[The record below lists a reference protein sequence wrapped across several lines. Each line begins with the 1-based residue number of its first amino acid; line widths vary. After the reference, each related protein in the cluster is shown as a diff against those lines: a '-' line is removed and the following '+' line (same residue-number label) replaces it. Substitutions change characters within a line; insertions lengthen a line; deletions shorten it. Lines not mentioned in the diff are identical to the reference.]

1 MEFKK
6 LELGFGQMNSYIL
19 WDEKTKEG
27 AIIDPGYDFYLIEK
41 ALEEENIVPKFILL
55 THSHGDHIGAIKELK
70 DKYTD
75 LKVYIHKDEEQMII
89 DPVLNLSRLTQME
102 PVSVKADETFEDG
115 KVFILGDTE
124 IKAIH
129 TPGHSP
135 GGTCYLVGN
144 ILFSGDTLFKLSV
157 GRSDFYLGDQDRLIN
172 SIKTKLLTLADDT
185 VVYPGHGPATT
196 IGQEREGNPFL

>member
-27 AIIDPGYDFYLIEK
+27 AIIDPGYDYYLIDK

-70 DKYTD
+70 DKYGD
-75 LKVYIHKDEEQMII
+75 LKVYIHKDEEQMIM

-144 ILFSGDTLFKLSV
+144 TLFSGDTLFKLSV
-157 GRSDFYLGDQDRLIN
+157 GRSDFYLGDQDQLIN
-172 SIKTKLLTLADDT
+172 SIKTKLLTLADDI
-185 VVYPGHGPATT
+185 VVYPGHGPSTT
-196 IGQEREGNPFL
+196 IGQERERNPFL

>member
-27 AIIDPGYDFYLIEK
+27 AIIDPGYDFYLIDK

-70 DKYTD
+70 DKYKD
-75 LKVYIHKDEEQMII
+75 LKVYIHKDEEQMIM

-102 PVSVKADETFEDG
+102 PVSVEADETFEDG
-115 KVFILGDTE
+115 KVFTLGETE

-144 ILFSGDTLFKLSV
+144 TLFSGDTLFRLSV
-157 GRSDFYLGDQDRLIN
+157 GRSDFYLGDQDQLIN
-172 SIKTKLLTLADDT
+172 SIKTKLLTLPDE
-185 VVYPGHGPATT
+185 VEVYPGHGPATT
-196 IGQEREGNPFL
+196 IGQERERNPFL

>member
-70 DKYTD
+70 DKYKD
-75 LKVYIHKDEEQMII
+75 LKVYVHKDEEQMIM

-115 KVFILGDTE
+115 KVFTLGDIE
-124 IKAIH
+124 IKSIH

-144 ILFSGDTLFKLSV
+144 TLFSGDTLFKLSV
-157 GRSDFYLGDQDRLIN
+157 GRSDFYLGDQDQLIN
-172 SIKTKLLTLADDT
+172 SIKTKLLTLDDDIA
-185 VVYPGHGPATT
+185 VYPGHGPETT
-196 IGQEREGNPFL
+196 IGQERERNPFL

>member
-27 AIIDPGYDFYLIEK
+27 AIIDPGYDFYLIDK
-41 ALEEENIVPKFILL
+41 ALEEENLVPKFILL

-75 LKVYIHKDEEQMII
+75 LKVYIHKDEEQMIM

-102 PVSVKADETFEDG
+102 PVSVEADETFEDG
-115 KVFILGDTE
+115 KVFKLGETE

-144 ILFSGDTLFKLSV
+144 TLFSGDTLFRLSV
-157 GRSDFYLGDQDRLIN
+157 GRSDFYLGDQDQLIN
-172 SIKTKLLTLADDT
+172 SIKTKLLTLPDE
-185 VVYPGHGPATT
+185 VEVYPGHGPATT
-196 IGQEREGNPFL
+196 IGQERERNPFL

>member
-27 AIIDPGYDFYLIEK
+27 AIIDPGYDFYLIDK

-70 DKYTD
+70 DKYGD
-75 LKVYIHKDEEQMII
+75 LKVYIHKDEEQMIM

-144 ILFSGDTLFKLSV
+144 TLFSGDTLFKLSV
-157 GRSDFYLGDQDRLIN
+157 GRSDFYLGDQDQLIN
-172 SIKTKLLTLADDT
+172 SIKVKLLTLADDI

-196 IGQEREGNPFL
+196 IGQERERNPFL

>member
-41 ALEEENIVPKFILL
+41 TLEEENIVPKFILL

-70 DKYTD
+70 DKYKD
-75 LKVYIHKDEEQMII
+75 LKVYVHKDEEQMIM

-115 KVFILGDTE
+115 KVFTLGDIE
-124 IKAIH
+124 IKSIH

-144 ILFSGDTLFKLSV
+144 TLFSGDTLFKLSV
-157 GRSDFYLGDQDRLIN
+157 GRSDFYLGDQDQLIN
-172 SIKTKLLTLADDT
+172 SIKTKLLTLDDEI
-185 VVYPGHGPATT
+185 VVYPGHGPETT
-196 IGQEREGNPFL
+196 IGQERERNPFL

>member
-27 AIIDPGYDFYLIEK
+27 AIIDPGYDFYLIDK

-75 LKVYIHKDEEQMII
+75 LKVYIHKDEEQMIM

-102 PVSVKADETFEDG
+102 PVSVEADETFEDG
-115 KVFILGDTE
+115 KVFILGETE

-144 ILFSGDTLFKLSV
+144 TLFSGDTLFRLSV
-157 GRSDFYLGDQDRLIN
+157 GRSDFYLGDQDQLIN
-172 SIKTKLLTLADDT
+172 SIKTKLLTLPDE
-185 VVYPGHGPATT
+185 VEVYPGHGPATT
-196 IGQEREGNPFL
+196 IGQERERNPFL

>member
-27 AIIDPGYDFYLIEK
+27 AIIDPGYDFYLIDK
-41 ALEEENIVPKFILL
+41 ALEEENLVPKFILL

-75 LKVYIHKDEEQMII
+75 LKVYIHKDEEQMIM

-102 PVSVKADETFEDG
+102 PVSVEADETFEDG
-115 KVFILGDTE
+115 KVFTLGETE

-144 ILFSGDTLFKLSV
+144 TLFSGDTLFRLSV
-157 GRSDFYLGDQDRLIN
+157 GRSDFYLGDQDQLIN
-172 SIKTKLLTLADDT
+172 SIKTKLLTLPDE
-185 VVYPGHGPATT
+185 VEVYPGHGPATT
-196 IGQEREGNPFL
+196 IGQERERNPFL

>member
-19 WDEKTKEG
+19 WDQETKEG

-41 ALEEENIVPKFILL
+41 ALEEDGIEPKFILL

-70 DKYTD
+70 DKYAD
-75 LKVYIHKDEEQMII
+75 LKVYIHKDEEQMLM
-89 DPVLNLSRLTQME
+89 DPVLNLSKLTQME
-102 PVSVKADETFEDG
+102 PVSVQADETFEDG
-115 KVFILGDTE
+115 KVFILGDTK

-135 GGTCYLVGN
+135 GGTCYLVGKT
-144 ILFSGDTLFKLSV
+144 LFSGDTLFKLSV
-157 GRSDFYLGDQDRLIN
+157 GRSDFYLGDQDQLIN
-172 SIKTKLLTLADDT
+172 SIRTKLLSLPDDIE
-185 VVYPGHGPATT
+185 VYPGHGPATS
-196 IGQEREGNPFL
+196 IGQERQRNPFL

>member
-41 ALEEENIVPKFILL
+41 ALEEDGIDPKFILL

-70 DKYTD
+70 DKYED
-75 LKVYIHKDEEQMII
+75 LKVYVHKDEEQMLM
-89 DPVLNLSRLTQME
+89 DPVLNLSKLTQME

-115 KVFILGDTE
+115 RVFVLGDTE

-144 ILFSGDTLFKLSV
+144 TLFSGDTLFKLSV
-157 GRSDFYLGDQDRLIN
+157 GRSDFYLGDQDQLIN
-172 SIKTKLLTLADDT
+172 SIKTKLLSLADDT
-185 VVYPGHGPATT
+185 AVYPGHGPATT
-196 IGQEREGNPFL
+196 IGQERERNPFL

>member
-70 DKYTD
+70 DKYKD
-75 LKVYIHKDEEQMII
+75 LKVYVHKDEEQMIM

-102 PVSVKADETFEDG
+102 PVSVKADKTFEDG
-115 KVFILGDTE
+115 KVFTLGDIE

-144 ILFSGDTLFKLSV
+144 TLFSGDTLFKLSV
-157 GRSDFYLGDQDRLIN
+157 GRSDFYLGDQDQLIN
-172 SIKTKLLTLADDT
+172 SIKTKLLTLDDDI
-185 VVYPGHGPATT
+185 VVYPGHGPETT
-196 IGQEREGNPFL
+196 IGQERERNPFL

>member
-27 AIIDPGYDFYLIEK
+27 AIIDPGYDFYLIDK
-41 ALEEENIVPKFILL
+41 ALEEENLVPKFILL

-75 LKVYIHKDEEQMII
+75 LKVYIHKDEEQMIM

-102 PVSVKADETFEDG
+102 PVSVEADETFEDG
-115 KVFILGDTE
+115 KVFKLGETE

-135 GGTCYLVGN
+135 GGICYLVGN
-144 ILFSGDTLFKLSV
+144 TLFSGDTLFRLSV
-157 GRSDFYLGDQDRLIN
+157 GRSDFYLGDQDQLIN
-172 SIKTKLLTLADDT
+172 SIKTKLLTLPDE
-185 VVYPGHGPATT
+185 VEVYPGHGPATT
-196 IGQEREGNPFL
+196 IGQERERNPFL

>member
-41 ALEEENIVPKFILL
+41 ALEEDGIEPKFILL

-70 DKYTD
+70 DKYGD
-75 LKVYIHKDEEQMII
+75 LKVYIHKDEEQMLM
-89 DPVLNLSRLTQME
+89 DPVLNLSKLTQME
-102 PVSVKADETFEDG
+102 PVSLQADETFEDG
-115 KVFILGDTE
+115 KVFNLGNTE

-135 GGTCYLVGN
+135 GGTCYLVGKT
-144 ILFSGDTLFKLSV
+144 LFSGDTLFKLSV
-157 GRSDFYLGDQDRLIN
+157 GRSDFYLGDQDQLIN
-172 SIKTKLLTLADDT
+172 SIRTKLLTLPDDIE
-185 VVYPGHGPATT
+185 VYPGHGPATS
-196 IGQEREGNPFL
+196 IGQERQRNPFL

>member
-70 DKYTD
+70 DKYKD
-75 LKVYIHKDEEQMII
+75 LKVYVHKDEEQMIM

-115 KVFILGDTE
+115 KVFTLGDIE

-144 ILFSGDTLFKLSV
+144 TLFSGDTLFKLSV
-157 GRSDFYLGDQDRLIN
+157 GRSDFYLGDQDQLIN
-172 SIKTKLLTLADDT
+172 SIKTKLLTLDDDI
-185 VVYPGHGPATT
+185 VVYPGHGPETT
-196 IGQEREGNPFL
+196 IGQERERNPFL

>member
-19 WDEKTKEG
+19 WDQETKEG

-41 ALEEENIVPKFILL
+41 ALEEDGIEPKFILL

-70 DKYTD
+70 DKYAD
-75 LKVYIHKDEEQMII
+75 LKVYIHKDEEQMLM
-89 DPVLNLSRLTQME
+89 DPVLNLSKLTQME
-102 PVSVKADETFEDG
+102 PVSVQADETFEDG

-135 GGTCYLVGN
+135 GGTCYLVGKT
-144 ILFSGDTLFKLSV
+144 LFSGDTLFKLSV
-157 GRSDFYLGDQDRLIN
+157 GRSDFYLGDQDQLIN
-172 SIKTKLLTLADDT
+172 SIRTKLLSLPDDIE
-185 VVYPGHGPATT
+185 VYPGHGPATS
-196 IGQEREGNPFL
+196 IGQERQRNPFL